1 MEDEEPSEYADEA
14 DDEDKEEQLLDYNH
28 IENVREQRKE
38 VFDALDGDLAT
49 LEQLKEQKNLL
60 KSIRLRKEELKALE
74 GRRKALEA
82 LRKIANDSELQLGQA
97 FQSNKMKTSSS
108 VGTFGVDEKKKPA
121 TMTSFVEYENETN
134 ESQKLKQ
141 VSDLSELLRN
151 LNAMK
156 FFI

>member
-14 DDEDKEEQLLDYNH
+14 YDEDKDEQLLDYKH

-97 FQSNKMKTSSS
+97 FQGNKMKTSSS
-108 VGTFGVDEKKKPA
+108 VGTFGVEEKKPM
-121 TMTSFVEYENETN
+121 TMTSFVEYENETH
-134 ESQKLKQ
+134 EGQKLKQ
-141 VSDLSELLRN
+141 VSDLC
-151 LNAMK
+151 K
-156 FFI
+156 FLDMLKKKQVI